1 MMYSYHFERELSNM
15 TKELKRRLNDG
26 PKIQREKEI
35 VSKMISLYC
44 KKKHHQQVLCEDCQ
58 DLNDYSIKRLALC
71 QFGEKKT
78 ACAKCP
84 IHCYRAD
91 YRQKIKDVMRFTG
104 PWMLLYHPIE
114 SIRHIPLP
122 GKLRK

>member
-1 MMYSYHFERELSNM
+1 M

-44 KKKHHQQVLCEDCQ
+44 KKKHHQHMLCEDCQ
-58 DLNDYSIKRLALC
+58 NLNEYAIKRLSLC
-71 QFGEKKT
+71 PFGEQKT

-84 IHCYRAD
+84 IHCYKTD
-91 YRQKIKDVMRFTG
+91 YRHQIRDVMRFSG

-122 GKLRK
+122 RKLRK

>member
-1 MMYSYHFERELSNM
+1 M
-15 TKELKRRLNDG
+15 TIEAKRQLNDG
-26 PKIQREKEI
+26 PKIRKEKEI
-35 VSKMISLYC
+35 VSKMIRIYC
-44 KKKHHQQVLCEDCQ
+44 KKKHHRKVLCAECQ
-58 DLNDYSIKRLALC
+58 DLNNYAIRRLSLC
-71 QFGEKKT
+71 QFGEQKT

-84 IHCYRAD
+84 IHCYKQD
-91 YRQKIKDVMRFTG
+91 YRQKIKEIMRYSG